1 MKPTVTL
8 VHDMAYAYDM
18 LAIACIKVVYN
29 PQDHKA
35 LAGYLDLNT
44 TLEQQQGELDHDAI
58 TSCDEFARLSQVNQE
73 MYIRINE
80 MKLREA
86 TGEDAKYID
95 DRVYQ
100 RFLAKKALQ
109 ERFFPANPLTET
121 KHGYDTKQEDKRV

>member
-8 VHDMAYAYDM
+8 THDMAYAYDM
-18 LAIACIKVVYN
+18 LAIACIKANYN
-29 PQDHKA
+29 KQEEAAERMYHA
-35 LAGYLDLNT
+35 LWD
-44 TLEQQQGELDHDAI
+44 TLEAQQGKADHHAI
-58 TSCDEFARLSQVNQE
+58 IYCGEYGRLYEVNEE

-109 ERFFPANPLTET
+109 QRWFPSSPLTET
-121 KHGYDTKQEDKRV
+121 KHGYTEQEDKRV

>member
-8 VHDMAYAYDM
+8 IHDMAYAYDM
-18 LAIACIKVVYN
+18 LTIACIKLLHN

-35 LAGYLDLNT
+35 LAGYLDLNSS
-44 TLEQQQGELDHDAI
+44 LERQQGEADHAVI
-58 TSCDEFARLSQVNQE
+58 TSCDEFIRLNRVNTE

-109 ERFFPANPLTET
+109 QRWFPSSPLTET
-121 KHGYDTKQEDKRV
+121 KHGYTEQEDKRV

>member
-1 MKPTVTL
+1 MKPTTTL
-8 VHDMAYAYDM
+8 VHDTAYVYDM
-18 LAIACIKVVYN
+18 CAIAAIKRYYN
-29 PQDHKA
+29 PEDIKARNGHLFLNNSLMEQHGVEDHVDI
-35 LAGYLDLNT
+35 LSSSEYG
-44 TLEQQQGELDHDAI
+44 
-58 TSCDEFARLSQVNQE
+58 RLYKVNEE
-73 MYIRINE
+73 MYVRINE